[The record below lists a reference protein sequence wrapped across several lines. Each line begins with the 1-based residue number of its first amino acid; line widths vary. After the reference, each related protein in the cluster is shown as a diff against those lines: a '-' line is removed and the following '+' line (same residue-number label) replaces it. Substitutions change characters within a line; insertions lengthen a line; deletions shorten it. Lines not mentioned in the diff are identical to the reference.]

1 MIHTRGTHSN
11 DGEIVMTQLLQGIGG
26 GFGTLAITVA
36 AQASVPHADIAVTTA
51 ILILWSEVGS
61 AVGAA
66 VGESILSFSRRFLCS
81 HLGLT
86 RAYVLYKRARSGRTR
101 CR

>member
-61 AVGAA
+61 AVGDFRSPSALRERLSSVPKLVTIKA
-66 VGESILSFSRRFLCS
+66 VRW
-81 HLGLT
+81 
-86 RAYVLYKRARSGRTR
+86 
-101 CR
+101 